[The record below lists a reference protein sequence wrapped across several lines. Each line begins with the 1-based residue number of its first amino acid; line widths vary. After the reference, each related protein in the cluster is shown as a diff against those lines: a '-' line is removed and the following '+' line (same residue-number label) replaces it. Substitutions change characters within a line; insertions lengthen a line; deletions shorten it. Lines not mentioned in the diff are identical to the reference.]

1 MTSWANRGIP
11 RKRDL
16 SQIPEELR
24 PQIITRVERSEVIMS
39 ETFQLKPINEVVY
52 PDIKDNHT
60 NYVGLHMIP
69 SSSYLIPA
77 IGSLNKNAIELTHHD
92 KTYVFVILR
101 NIRTIKDNELWI
113 TSYNSIRKYYK
124 NKIII
129 IDDNSTINTVNGRL
143 VNTEVIQ
150 SEFNGAGEMLP
161 YYYFLQNKWADRM
174 IFLHDSMFLHRPFN
188 PYEVD
193 GDIKFHWHF
202 SKNGFDNDNKLEN
215 YVSMLNNNTELMNY
229 IKDPSHSWKGCFGT
243 ASIIDISII
252 EYLQSKY
259 KLFTA
264 LTIMVRTR
272 KDRESFERLFGNIL
286 YYEGK
291 VDDTNCSNF
300 GDILDYPNAF
310 EAELTQI
317 DTISHILGQNN
328 YDTAIIKVWRGR

>member
-1 MTSWANRGIP
+1 MSSWSNRGIP
-11 RKRDL
+11 RKRNL

-24 PQIITRVERSEVIMS
+24 PQIITRVERPEVILS
-39 ETFQLKPINEVVY
+39 ETFQIKPVNEIVY
-52 PDIKDNHT
+52 PDVNNINANST
-60 NYVGLHMIP
+60 NLSMIP

-77 IGSLNKNAIELTHHD
+77 IATANQNAIELIHNG

-124 NKIII
+124 NKIVI
-129 IDDNSTINTVNGRL
+129 IDDNSSINTVNGRL

-150 SEFNGAGEMLP
+150 SEFNGAGEFLP
-161 YYYFLQNKWADRM
+161 YYYFLMNKWADCM
-174 IFLHDSMFLHRPFN
+174 IFLHDSMFLHRPFY
-188 PYEVD
+188 PYELD

-202 SKNGFDNDNKLEN
+202 SKNGFDNDSKLEN
-215 YVSMLNNNTELMNY
+215 YVSILNNNKELMNY

-243 ASIIDISII
+243 ASIIDLSVV

-259 KLFTA
+259 MLFTSLA
-264 LTIMVRTR
+264 IMIRTR

-300 GDILDYPNAF
+300 GDILNYPNAF
-310 EAELTQI
+310 EAELTHI
-317 DTISHILGQNN
+317 ETISHLLGQKN
-328 YDTAIIKVWRGR
+328 YNTAIVKVWRGR